1 MFNTKTFVTALSAA
15 ILLASCS
22 IFKGGQE
29 EEKEVMGFD
38 NKTDSLS
45 YSLGMSIANN
55 LKQQGLDTV
64 STETMSEGFNA
75 AFNGDSTKISLEEA
89 NQVITQY
96 FTEMKE
102 KQKEEA
108 AKEGREFLQE
118 NAKREGVQ
126 TTSSGLQY
134 EVLEEGEGEKPDAN
148 DKVTVHYK
156 GTLLDGTVF
165 DSSYDRGQ
173 PASFGLNQVIKGW
186 TEGLQLMKEGAKYKL
201 FVPYDLAY
209 GERGAGGQIPGYA
222 TLIFEVELLD
232 IEEVE

>member
-1 MFNTKTFVTALSAA
+1 MFKTKTFVAALLATS
-15 ILLASCS
+15 LLASCS

-29 EEKEVMGFD
+29 EEKQVMGFE
-38 NKTDSLS
+38 NEVDSLS

-64 STETMSEGFNA
+64 STKTMSEGFEA
-75 AFNGDSTKISLEEA
+75 AFNEDSTAISLEEA
-89 NQVITQY
+89 NQIITKY
-96 FTEMKE
+96 FTELKE
-102 KQKEEA
+102 KKQREA
-108 AKEGREFLQE
+108 AAEGTKFLQE
-118 NAKREGVQ
+118 NAKREGIT

-134 EVLEEGEGEKPDAN
+134 EVIKEGEGTQPDQN

-156 GTLLDGTVF
+156 GTLIDGTVF

-173 PASFGLNQVIKGW
+173 PATFGLNQVIKGW

-201 FVPYDLAY
+201 YVPYDLAY

-222 TLIFEVELLD
+222 TLIFEVELL
-232 IEEVE
+232 EVESVD